1 MLKENEKRMLEVLK
15 KLADHDVVETSA
27 NKIPIKFEKTRRVFE
42 KVEFIPSKE
51 AKLNALKRLEKK
63 GYIEL
68 DYSKQTEPKIVI
80 KKYEE

>member
-1 MLKENEKRMLEVLK
+1 MLKENEKRMLDVLK
-15 KLADHDVVETSA
+15 KLSDDGVVQTSA
-27 NKIPIKFEKTRRVFE
+27 KNIPIKFEKTKRVFE

-68 DYSKQTEPKIVI
+68 DYSKQTEPKITI
-80 KKYEE
+80 KKYEK